1 MGKVE
6 TSSDVSTIS
15 TDISK
20 AVSSPDV
27 SNKREKKFIVDIL
40 LKADEK
46 KQQVREA
53 IIIQN
58 R

>member
-46 KQQVREA
+46 KQQVSACRYL
-53 IIIQN
+53 
-58 R
+58 